1 METNQMMIELVTL
14 VFTPSCM
21 GSIQRLVLP
30 SEDDLGFT
38 ANGAS
43 RIMLIFCWVQMALLV
58 IGLFCT
64 QASIS
69 KSNRYNNTAPK
80 VI

>member
-43 RIMLIFCWVQMALLV
+43 RIMLILCWV
-58 IGLFCT
+58 
-64 QASIS
+64 
-69 KSNRYNNTAPK
+69 
-80 VI
+80 